1 MCGGS
6 GGSGSGGRSGGG
18 SSEAGTNGDAGQ
30 PGEVVRQA
38 NDAILKENFPPGGY
52 YPDSKSKEVL
62 NVAGGEM
69 RYTPEYG
76 KLTSREFKSMMQ
88 EGWRQEGKDFVAKT
102 SNKSAVDRMKKK
114 RPSHIISKS
123 VEPSYPKESYRH
135 ISSYSEY
142 Q

>member
-6 GGSGSGGRSGGG
+6 GGSGSGGRSVGGEG
-18 SSEAGTNGDAGQ
+18 NADASF
-30 PGEVVRQA
+30 
-38 NDAILKENFPPGGY
+38 LKENFPPGGY

>member
-1 MCGGS
+1 MSGGS
-6 GGSGSGGRSGGG
+6 GGSGSGGRSGAGG
-18 SSEAGTNGDAGQ
+18 NADA
-30 PGEVVRQA
+30 A
-38 NDAILKENFPPGGY
+38 FLKENFPPGGY

-62 NVAGGEM
+62 NVSDGEM

-76 KLTSREFKSMMQ
+76 KLTPREFKSMMQ
-88 EGWRQEGKDFVAKT
+88 EGWRKEGKDFVAKT

-114 RPSHIISKS
+114 RPSHITSKS